1 MEQARP
7 EQDAS
12 NVIAL
17 QLAPRTK
24 GVPPLTDKEVMQ
36 LRELLKKVEA
46 IASTCPVAQRAL
58 STR

>member
-1 MEQARP
+1 MEQPKP

-17 QLAPRTK
+17 QLAPRTR
-24 GVPPLTDKEVMQ
+24 GVPPLTDKEVLQ
-36 LRELLKKVEA
+36 LRELLKKAEV
-46 IASTCPVAQRAL
+46 IAASCPIAQRAL